1 MTGGRISGK
10 DSERDQITDQS
21 AGAKGETDKKAAS

>member
-1 MTGGRISGK
+1 MSGGRISGK

-21 AGAKGETDKKAAS
+21 GGAKAEADKKT